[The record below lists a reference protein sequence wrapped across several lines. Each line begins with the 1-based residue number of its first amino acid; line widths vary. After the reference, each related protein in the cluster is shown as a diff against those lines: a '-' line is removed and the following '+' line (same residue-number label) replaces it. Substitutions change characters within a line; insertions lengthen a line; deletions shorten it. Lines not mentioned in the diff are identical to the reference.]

1 MDAHKFSIMR
11 TIRHELKNSSKWI
24 FGPALRDGNFA
35 GPAVFQFDN
44 GFGDILLGVV
54 FVIGLDLNLEVVLN
68 EIKYL

>member
-1 MDAHKFSIMR
+1 MR

-24 FGPALRDGNFA
+24 FGPDLRDGNFE

-54 FVIGLDLNLEVVLN
+54 IVIGF
-68 EIKYL
+68 KFRSCS